1 MNILTHFEIPSNNL
15 EKTKEFYSELF
26 NWEFNFVEEMGYMM
40 FSIPSSEE
48 PTPMGGGLVKSENGN
63 NRIVNYITVE
73 NIDSDGE
80 KIVELGGEIVVPKTP
95 VPGMGWFIH
104 FSDLDGNVMAI
115 WQNGKEAK

>member
-15 EKTKEFYSELF
+15 EKTKEFYSKLF
-26 NWEFNFVEEMGYMM
+26 NWEFNFIEEMGYMM
-40 FSIPSSEE
+40 FSIPASEK
-48 PTPMGGGLVKSENGN
+48 PTPMGGGLVKYEDGN

-80 KIVELGGEIVVPKTP
+80 KIVELGGEIIVPKTP

-115 WQNGKEAK
+115 WQNDKAAK